1 MALTEMSIE
10 MGDATPKRQ
19 SVRSVPFALRQEVA
33 KQLAKMQ
40 KEGVIQP
47 SSSPWAS
54 AIVLV
59 RKKDGGLR
67 ICVDH
72 RQLNSVTKLD
82 TFPLP
87 RIDDL
92 LDQLGSAKY
101 FTTLDLAAGY
111 WQIRVADDSIEKTAF
126 ITSNGLFEF
135 RVMPFGL
142 TNAPA
147 IFQRLM
153 QTVLSGLN
161 SVEGP
166 NFISVYIDNILIFS
180 K

>member
-19 SVRSVPFALRQEVA
+19 SVRRVPFALRQEVA

-67 ICVDH
+67 ICVDYH
-72 RQLNSVTKLD
+72 QLNSVTKLD

-92 LDQLGSAKY
+92 LDQLG
-101 FTTLDLAAGY
+101 
-111 WQIRVADDSIEKTAF
+111 
-126 ITSNGLFEF
+126 
-135 RVMPFGL
+135 
-142 TNAPA
+142 
-147 IFQRLM
+147 
-153 QTVLSGLN
+153 
-161 SVEGP
+161 
-166 NFISVYIDNILIFS
+166 ILLL
-180 K
+180 